1 MRLFIGLAL
10 SCCLSVAHAG
20 AWDDTAPFGT
30 DQPHTDAQQAS
41 ATAVAPAQTPEQT
54 AVIACPLPTATQSA
68 QTTQA
73 GTDPSSNSL
82 PSLKIYPTDDL
93 WQRIRNGF
101 GLAELNDPLVQ
112 ENEQWYENRPDYTRR
127 MLERSTRYL
136 HYIVQQVEKRGM
148 PMEIALL
155 PMIESAYNPNAYS
168 RSHASG
174 IWQFIPST
182 GKHFGLEQSWWY
194 DGRRDIV
201 AATNAALDYLE
212 RLYSMFGDWELA
224 LAAYNWG
231 EGAVA
236 RAQAKNA
243 AQGEPTDYLSL
254 NLPNE
259 TRNYVPRLLA
269 VKHLIESPDNFGIN
283 LPKLDNSPQ
292 LARVQTEQHM
302 DVRVAAKLAEMPVD
316 EFLNLNPAYN
326 QPVLARNGKCNLL
339 LPIDKVDTFKEN
351 LAQYDRPL
359 LSWQAYH
366 ARRGEKPEQIA
377 RKFGMTVAELEQR
390 NELRLNKRHRLA
402 ADTTLLVPLR
412 QNKLAINTTTAVP
425 ETTSSESDSGSRT
438 EEKKLRLAHYT
449 VQKGDTLYSIARRFN
464 VSVADLKDW
473 NKLGK
478 QAIHRGQKLAI
489 KEQVSEIR
497 LASNAKTAE
506 PAKKS
511 AHKIVKARSHKT
523 YTVRRGDTL
532 YSIARRFDVSV
543 VDLARWNNMRGQ
555 AASLRPGQK
564 VVVSEA

>member
-1 MRLFIGLAL
+1 MRLFLGLVL
-10 SCCLSVAHAG
+10 SCCLSVSHAG
-20 AWDDTAPFGT
+20 SWDDAVPFGSSQARDDAPPTQAASAAAAIDPQAAAAICPAPLAATAPPQTQT
-30 DQPHTDAQQAS
+30 D
-41 ATAVAPAQTPEQT
+41 TAAP
-54 AVIACPLPTATQSA
+54 
-68 QTTQA
+68 
-73 GTDPSSNSL
+73 L
-82 PSLKIYPTDDL
+82 PSLKIYPNDDL

-112 ENEQWYENRPDYTRR
+112 ENEEWYANRPDYTRR
-127 MLERSTRYL
+127 MLDRSTRYL
-136 HYIVQQVEKRGM
+136 HYIVEQVEKRGM

-201 AATNAALDYLE
+201 AATHAALDYLE
-212 RLYSMFGDWELA
+212 RLYSLFGDWELA

-269 VKHLIESPDNFGIN
+269 IKHLIESPDSFGLN
-283 LPKLDNSPQ
+283 LPKLANAPQ
-292 LARVQTEQHM
+292 LARLQTEQHM

-339 LPIDKVDTFKEN
+339 LPVNKVDTFKEN

-377 RKFGMTVAELEQR
+377 HKFGMTVAELEQR

-402 ADTTLLVPLR
+402 QDTTLLVPLR
-412 QNKLAINTTTAVP
+412 QNKLAINTTATLPP
-425 ETTSSESDSGSRT
+425 ETGPDESRPSRN
-438 EEKKLRLAHYT
+438 EEKTARLASYT
-449 VQKGDTLYSIARRFN
+449 VQKGDTLYGIARRFN
-464 VSVADLKDW
+464 VSVDDLKQW

-478 QAIHRGQKLAI
+478 PALHHGQKLAI
-489 KEQVSEIR
+489 AGKADNTR
-497 LASNAKTAE
+497 LANDTAIKAGKKTAQ
-506 PAKKS
+506 
-511 AHKIVKARSHKT
+511 HQRHSHKT

-543 VDLARWNNMRGQ
+543 VDLARWNNLHSQ
-555 AASLRPGQK
+555 TASLRPGQK
-564 VVVSEA
+564 VVIQEA